1 MWSKD
6 GVSLV
11 EEDWLRDYLSK
22 LGMEKRTG
30 PEGMRPPVLREVAA
44 VTVRLLSIIF
54 K

>member
-6 GVSLV
+6 GVCFV

-22 LGMEKRTG
+22 LGMAKRTG
-30 PEGMRPPVLREVAA
+30 PEGLRPPVLREVAD
-44 VTVRLLSIIF
+44 VTARPLSIIF